1 MDRSDLYSLI
11 GSLTNDPGH
20 DRYLTTDLDTE
31 LDNTQDKWNVHAKI
45 IKDSVTLIVYDGI
58 NYCNLSGLTGTPISF
73 LRVTHKGLELKRKD
87 KAYFDLFHS
96 EDWTQN
102 LGTPTSYYIDTT
114 NIDNQRIYFY
124 PTPQSA
130 DAGMNLVIEYIKRH
144 TPMTSDSDIPFNA
157 NTLLIPYHW
166 GIAYDV
172 AARVLSRDPN
182 TENAQRAS
190 GYNQQANNVLAEV
203 IQTFKAQEREEPLR
217 IRPTRTWPVR

>member
-1 MDRSDLYSLI
+1 MDRSDLYTLI
-11 GSLTNDPGH
+11 GELTNDPGH
-20 DRYLTTDLDTE
+20 DRYSTTNLDTE

-45 IKDSVTLIVYDGI
+45 IKDSVTLTTVDGTRQYAI
-58 NYCNLSGLTGTPISF
+58 SGLTGTPISF
-73 LRVTHKGLELKRKD
+73 MRVTHKGLELKRRD
-87 KAYFDLFHS
+87 KAYFDMFHS

-102 LGTPTSYYIDTT
+102 LGTPTSYYIDSS
-114 NIDNQRIYFY
+114 NPDSQYIYVY
-124 PTPQSA
+124 PIPQSV
-130 DAGMNLVIEYIKRH
+130 DAGANLVIEYVKRH
-144 TPMTSDSDIPFNA
+144 TPMTSDVDIPFNA

-182 TENAQRAS
+182 TENTQRAS

-217 IRPTRTWPVR
+217 IRPTRTWPVH